1 MTPNVS
7 LRLRELIEDPDMGV
21 SNGFLQE
28 VLEYVED
35 LEGRL
40 QRLPHPE
47 EEVHAERE

>member
-1 MTPNVS
+1 MNIA
-7 LRLRELIEDPDMGV
+7 LRLRELIQDPDMGI
-21 SNGFLQE
+21 SNAFLVE

-47 EEVHAERE
+47 EALDEERE